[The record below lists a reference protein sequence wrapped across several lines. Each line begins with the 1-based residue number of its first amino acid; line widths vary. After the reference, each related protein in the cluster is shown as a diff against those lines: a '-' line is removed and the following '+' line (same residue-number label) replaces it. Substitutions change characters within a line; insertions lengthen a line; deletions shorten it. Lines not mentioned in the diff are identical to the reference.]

1 MIAFVIKYLK
11 FCYFCRRNKV
21 YREIKQKLFKSLFIF
36 DRYFKN
42 IIVNFIIFLFICTR
56 NKNHYKHTIIII
68 DRFFKIKK
76 FVILNLLN
84 VDVVM
89 QAFIN

>member
-11 FCYFCRRNKV
+11 FCYFCCRNKV
-21 YREIKQKLFKSLFIF
+21 YREIKQELFKLLFIF

-42 IIVNFIIFLFICTR
+42 IIVNFIILLFICTR
-56 NKNHYKHTIIII
+56 NEKHYKHIIIII

-76 FVILNLLN
+76 FVILNLFN
-84 VDVVM
+84 VDVV
-89 QAFIN
+89 I

>member
-21 YREIKQKLFKSLFIF
+21 YRKIKQKLFKLLFIF
-36 DRYFKN
+36 DCYFKN

-56 NKNHYKHTIIII
+56 NKKHYKNIMIIIN
-68 DRFFKIKK
+68 RFFKIKK
-76 FVILNLLN
+76 FAILNLLN
-84 VDVVM
+84 VNVVI
-89 QAFIN
+89 QTFIN

>member
-21 YREIKQKLFKSLFIF
+21 YRKIKQKLFKSLFISN
-36 DRYFKN
+36 RYFKN

-56 NKNHYKHTIIII
+56 NKKHYKHIIIII

-76 FVILNLLN
+76 FVVLNLLN
-84 VDVVM
+84 VDVV
-89 QAFIN
+89 I